1 MTESRFSFL
10 ERYPH
15 FPAALAKKA
24 REAEADCPE
33 RFGVS
38 LVACRTAVEKIT
50 EFLLIQTGLPAKGMI
65 ANPFYNPAN
74 PRSKPELDLSK
85 QADRLFVLLKEE
97 IISYQD
103 KTERFDFIRLKG
115 NAAAHEDAE
124 NPYTEADAAAA
135 RAALFCQPRRRAAS
149 AKPRRTVPQRFGHG
163 RRHDDCGG
171 CRRRF
176 VCVLRFVRPC
186 QKAV

>member
-33 RFGVS
+33 RFGAS
-38 LVACRTAVEKIT
+38 LVACHAAAEKIT

-97 IISYQD
+97 VISYQD

-115 NAAAHEDAE
+115 NAADHEDAE
-124 NPYTEADAAAA
+124 NP
-135 RAALFCQPRRRAAS
+135 
-149 AKPRRTVPQRFGHG
+149 
-163 RRHDDCGG
+163 
-171 CRRRF
+171 
-176 VCVLRFVRPC
+176 
-186 QKAV
+186 